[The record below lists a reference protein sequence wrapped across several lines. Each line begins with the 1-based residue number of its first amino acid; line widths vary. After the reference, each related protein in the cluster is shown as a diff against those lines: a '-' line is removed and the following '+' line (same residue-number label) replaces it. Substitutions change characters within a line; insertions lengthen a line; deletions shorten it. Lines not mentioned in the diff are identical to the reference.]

1 MSDKTTTTMIFR
13 IEPDLKRAFD
23 QTAADLDLTSS
34 QLLRKMIRNAVEQHM
49 KANAQRTLALAPI
62 PIPQPAPK
70 KPAKGQKMA
79 SMKPANW
86 KKP

>member
-13 IEPDLKRAFD
+13 VDPDLKKAFE
-23 QTAADLDLTSS
+23 QTAKDLDLTAS

-62 PIPQPAPK
+62 PTPQPAPT

-79 SMKPANW
+79 SMKPANRR
-86 KKP
+86 KP

>member
-1 MSDKTTTTMIFR
+1 MSDKPTTTMIFR

-23 QTAADLDLTSS
+23 ETAADLDLTSS
-34 QLLRKMIRNAVEQHM
+34 QLLRKMVRNAVEQHM

-62 PIPQPAPK
+62 PTPQTAPK

>member
-1 MSDKTTTTMIFR
+1 MSDKTTTTMVFR

-49 KANAQRTLALAPI
+49 KANAQRSLNLAPI
-62 PIPQPAPK
+62 PNPQPAPK
-70 KPAKGQKMA
+70 KPATGQQTA
-79 SMKPANW
+79 SMKPANRR
-86 KKP
+86 KP

>member
-1 MSDKTTTTMIFR
+1 MSDKTTTTMVFR

-49 KANAQRTLALAPI
+49 KANAQRSLNLAPI
-62 PIPQPAPK
+62 PTPQHEQK
-70 KPAKGQKMA
+70 KPAKGQETA
-79 SMKPANW
+79 SEKQANRRKP
-86 KKP
+86 